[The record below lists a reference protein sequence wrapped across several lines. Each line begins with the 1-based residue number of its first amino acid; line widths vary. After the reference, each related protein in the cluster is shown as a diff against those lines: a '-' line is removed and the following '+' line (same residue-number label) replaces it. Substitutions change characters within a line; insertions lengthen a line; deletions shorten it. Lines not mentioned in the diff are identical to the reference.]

1 MTDYDQQ
8 VRSYLRYCDRSRR
21 EMEAAGSH
29 LDPKYNPTA
38 DGCVKQVPHGS
49 DPAEAAKIREAF
61 REITEGAA
69 P

>member
-1 MTDYDQQ
+1 MSDYDQQ
-8 VRSYLRYCDRSRR
+8 VRSYLRYCDRARR

-29 LDPKYNPTA
+29 LDPKYNPTEA
-38 DGCVKQVPHGS
+38 GCLRLVYHRT
-49 DPAEAAKIREAF
+49 PAEAQEIRAAF

>member
-8 VRSYLRYCDRSRR
+8 VRSYLRYCERSRR

-29 LDPKYNPTA
+29 LDPKYHPTEA
-38 DGCVKQVPHGS
+38 GALKLIFHGG
-49 DPAEAAKIREAF
+49 DTAKAAQIRQAF
-61 REITEGAA
+61 REITGTE